1 MSAAGKPRRMRV
13 DQLLVDRAL
22 APTRQ
27 KAQAL
32 VLAGDVWVG
41 DRRVD
46 KPGDTIASDTPL
58 RVTARKRFVSRGG
71 DKLEGALS
79 SFGGFDQLQ
88 GLRCVDV
95 GASTGGFTDCLLA
108 RGAMRIYAVDVGWG
122 QLDTTLRN
130 DPRVVVRE
138 RTNARTLTPADFSEP
153 IDLVVVDASF
163 IGIDKLIGA
172 IAGFLREGG
181 NLVALIK
188 PQFEAGKEAVS
199 KGKGV
204 IRDEAVRNEAI
215 SDAVAAIERAG
226 FTIEAQ
232 IDSTVHGPK
241 GNVERFVHARRR
253 TISDP

>member
-1 MSAAGKPRRMRV
+1 VSGGPEARPRKVRV
-13 DQLLVDRAL
+13 DQLLVDRGL

-32 VLAGDVWVG
+32 ILAGDVWTG

-46 KPGDTIASDTPL
+46 KAGDSVASDVEL
-58 RVTARKRFVSRGG
+58 RVAARKRFVSRGG
-71 DKLEGALS
+71 DKLEGALAS
-79 SFGGFDQLQ
+79 LGGFDDLA
-88 GLRCVDV
+88 GRACVDV

-108 RGAMRIYAVDVGWG
+108 RGAPKVYAVDVGWG
-122 QLDTTLRN
+122 QLDATLRR

-138 RTNARTLTPADFSEP
+138 RTNAKSLTVADFAEP

-172 IAGFLREGG
+172 IAAFTRPGG
-181 NLVALIK
+181 ELVALIK

-199 KGKGV
+199 KGRGV
-204 IRDEAVRNEAI
+204 VRDETVRSEAI
-215 SDAVAAIERAG
+215 ASAVASIERAG
-226 FTIEAQ
+226 FTVLAQ

-241 GNVERFVHARRR
+241 GNVERFVHARLER
-253 TISDP
+253 